1 MFPRNRA
8 TKHPAYQMLLDW
20 AINGCPT
27 NCGPDWSLD
36 QINAYLEYSNHTS
49 ANSPDAIQAIAAE
62 TQERIAAGICQAV
75 PWNTIK
81 TNPPPNLKISPL
93 AAIPHKTR
101 LFRLIHD
108 LSFSLCQTPNAA
120 PFQPVNRF
128 SDKEQV
134 PHHSMHELGKVIPR
148 LLHKMATLDTTRPI
162 FFAKIDIKDGYWR
175 LRVNENGKWNFAYAL
190 PHPSADSDDVTLILC
205 LALAMGWI
213 DSPPFFCGVTETARD
228 IMEDYDMDNTL
239 EPHPLEHHMMNMT
252 QADVQQLPVSPAMQQ
267 PPTPAHKEVYMD
279 DFLAMCQPN
288 SRQDLL
294 HHSRAMLHGIHDLFP
309 PPSVTGSTLED
320 PISITK
326 LESEGAWST
335 TKEILGWLFDGANR
349 TVSITKDKH
358 DKLMT
363 RIDELLQ
370 DSNKKRPRIK
380 WKLLNKMQGK
390 FNWLANA
397 IVTGKPLLGQL
408 DQILHQAEGHKYMNL
423 TPTIAQI
430 LIDWKAMISQLYQR
444 PINVLELLP
453 TSPAYRGWKDAS
465 TTWGAG
471 GVWFGNTNDLIPIVW
486 FLKWPK
492 SILEAVATK
501 ILTINDLELFA
512 VIIEYLVLEAAVPAD
527 RLHHHSVAIWSDN
540 TSAVSRVNKLRNSK
554 SAVAHR
560 LLRMLTTR
568 LIKTKAAPLTA
579 SHVSGEFN
587 TLADFASREH
597 PTDTHSFLTIF
608 TNKFPPPQNG
618 FWTLCQI
625 PSKTQQLLFSIMLPK
640 PPSMA
645 SLQELNV
652 TDFVF
657 GTIGSASSPTA
668 SLRSALSFQTSHE
681 QNKSLCWQPSANL
694 FGLDNTEQPAG
705 KLGHKPSYWHSEPLP
720 RPTCW
725 LENKIP
731 WQEKQK
737 AKSTWSSA
745 ARLRSINEM
754 IHPQNARSHYLT
766 QPSSTSAKHVL
777 TTTPNNKPS
786 MTSAPLPG
794 STFSVLA
801 NTQAQQSQPEN
812 AHNNSA
818 FATSPSMKK

>member
-1 MFPRNRA
+1 MI
-8 TKHPAYQMLLDW
+8 LDW
-20 AINGCPT
+20 ATNGCPT
-27 NCGPDWSLD
+27 NCGPDWTQD
-36 QINAYLEYSNHTS
+36 QIKAYLAYSNHTS
-49 ANSPDAIQAIAAE
+49 ANSPQAIQAITAE

-75 PWNTIK
+75 SWNTIK
-81 TNPPPNLKISPL
+81 VNPPPHLKISPL

-108 LSFSLCQTPNAA
+108 LSFSLCHTHNAA

-128 SDKEQV
+128 SDKDQV
-134 PHHSMHELGKVIPR
+134 PHHSMHELGNVIPR
-148 LLHKMATLDTTRPI
+148 LLRKLATLDTRRPI
-162 FFAKIDIKDGYWR
+162 FFTKIDLKDGYWR
-175 LRVNENGKWNFAYAL
+175 VRVTENGKWNFAYAL
-190 PHPSADSDDVTLILC
+190 PQLSQDSPEDITLILC

-228 IMEDYDMDNTL
+228 VMEDYDRDETL
-239 EPHPLEHHMMNMT
+239 EPHPLEHYMMNMT
-252 QADVQQLPVSPAMQQ
+252 QADIQQLPLAPPME

-279 DFLAMCQPN
+279 DFLALCQAH
-288 SRQDLL
+288 SQQELL
-294 HHSRAMLHGIHDLFP
+294 HHSRAMLHAIHDLFP
-309 PPSVTGSTLED
+309 PPSETGSTLED

-326 LESEGAWST
+326 LESDGAWST
-335 TKEILGWLFDGANR
+335 TKEILGWLFDGTTR
-349 TVSITKDKH
+349 TVSITKEKH

-363 RIDELLQ
+363 RIDELLK
-370 DSNKKRPRIK
+370 DANKKRPRIK

-423 TPTIAQI
+423 TPTIVQ
-430 LIDWKAMISQLYQR
+430 LLTDWKAMISQLYQR
-444 PINVLELLP
+444 PLSVFELLP
-453 TSPAYRGWKDAS
+453 TSPTYRGWKDAS

-471 GVWFGNTNDLIPIVW
+471 GVWFGGTNYLLPIVW

-501 ILTINDLELFA
+501 NLTINDLELFA
-512 VIIEYLVLEAAVPAD
+512 VVIEYLVLEAAVPGD
-527 RLHHHSVAIWSDN
+527 RLHQHSVAIWSDN

-560 LLRMLTTR
+560 LLRVLTTR
-568 LIKTKAAPLTA
+568 LVKTKAAPLSA

-597 PTDTHSFLTIF
+597 STDTHSFLTAF

-625 PSKTQQLLFSIMLPK
+625 PYETQQLLFSLMLPK

-652 TDFVF
+652 TDFAF

-668 SLRSALSFQTSHE
+668 SLRSAPSFRISHE

-694 FGLDNTEQPAG
+694 FGLDNTERDAG
-705 KLGHKPSYWHSEPLP
+705 KLAHKLSYWHSEPLP

-725 LENKIP
+725 LENKVP

-754 IHPQNARSHYLT
+754 IHPQNARLHYLT
-766 QPSSTSAKHVL
+766 QPSNTSAKHVL

-786 MTSAPLPG
+786 MTSAPLLG
-794 STFSVLA
+794 STFSVSA
-801 NTQAQQSQPEN
+801 NTQPQQLRHDDE
-812 AHNNSA
+812 HNNSDSV
-818 FATSPSMKK
+818 TSPSMKR